1 MFDSMIVPFMRNLL
15 EIGPSKA
22 TGHVSS
28 ERFHPTE
35 ETSNTTGYK
44 HGTKRIRLN
53 QYFGSFF
60 PEQNRSVIPLLIDRQ
75 RHSHQNWSGY
85 R

>member
-35 ETSNTTGYK
+35 ETSNKTGFW
-44 HGTKRIRLN
+44 IRLN
-53 QYFGSFF
+53 
-60 PEQNRSVIPLLIDRQ
+60 
-75 RHSHQNWSGY
+75 
-85 R
+85 